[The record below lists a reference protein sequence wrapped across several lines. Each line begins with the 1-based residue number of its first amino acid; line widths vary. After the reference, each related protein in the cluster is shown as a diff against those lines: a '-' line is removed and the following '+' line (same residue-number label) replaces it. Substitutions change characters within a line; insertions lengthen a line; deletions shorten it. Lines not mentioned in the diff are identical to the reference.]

1 MTFQFEGNMCLHNY
15 LYYTKNI
22 FYTFYQW
29 KVLDIENIYK
39 FQELIQEVYN
49 FFVVVWDNPA
59 TIYIDLK
66 GMDKSLSEHIEV
78 GTIKSDTVQFNNTML
93 KTN

>member
-1 MTFQFEGNMCLHNY
+1 MCLHNY
-15 LYYTKNI
+15 LYYTNNI